1 MEADSDGTVA
11 AWQAARETVIRP
23 GVAEYFGK
31 IVKLTGDGFL
41 VEFPTVQDA
50 VNCAIAMQE
59 GLSESS
65 LDFRMGVNLGDII
78 DDGEDIHGEGVN
90 VAARLEGL
98 AEPGGICI
106 SGMVYE
112 SIRNRIEADFEDM
125 GDQEVKNV
133 SAPVRA
139 YRIRL
144 AGIAEAALD
153 DAISLRPS
161 IAVLPLNNLSNDADQ
176 EYFSDGIS
184 EDIITALSRSRWLRV
199 VARNSSFSY
208 KGQSPDIRTVSKD
221 LDARYVLEGS
231 VRKSGDQVRISVQLI
246 DGASGDHIWA
256 ERYDRALNDIFAVQD
271 EITET
276 VAAAMEP
283 ELAKSE
289 RRRASSKNPAS
300 LDAWDLYHQGVSTFY
315 LRDKLSV
322 TKSISLLEQSVE
334 RDPDFCRAWAGLTE
348 SLFLSIISNFS
359 DNKARDVDRMDQ
371 AARNAVRA
379 DNDDHVAHEALGR
392 AHLWQKK
399 YGEALAEYEKALEL
413 NPVSGR
419 VRYGYGVALLHSGD
433 AARAEAEFN
442 VAIQL
447 SPRDPYRSAYYSRM
461 AYCQIAL
468 RNYVSAVDWARKSI
482 SEPFTENTVHLFLV
496 SALGH
501 LERTAEIKDAMNVL
515 SQIIPEASLGYVR
528 EQNPSEPE
536 TLETFLEGLRKA
548 GLPEGAPAAAELA
561 PDADKPSI
569 AVLPFDNLSGD
580 AEQEYFS
587 DGMAEDLIT
596 DLSKISGL
604 SVAARNSSFSFKG
617 QMPDVREV
625 AEKLGVKFVLEGS
638 VRKMGERLRINA
650 QLIAAADG
658 NHLWAE
664 RYDGD
669 MAEIFDFQDRI
680 RGEIVAALEV
690 TLTPD
695 DEARTKQYRTES
707 VEAYDAYLKGRTAYF
722 QYTPND
728 NIKAREFFEQSIGID
743 PGFGQAYAYFG
754 NCYVNA
760 WLFMWPGF
768 DEGLDRA
775 VELTEKGVELDPGSA
790 TAHYRLGFAEI
801 FRRNHDRAIECFGR
815 ALEMAPD
822 DAEVHAY
829 YGETLNYCGDYEKA
843 REHLEHAQALDP
855 LFPPSWT
862 FMFGHSAYGLGE
874 YDKAVQFVRR
884 ALDRVPE
891 FQVAYFFLICS
902 LAELDRMDEARL
914 AVDELLAL
922 LPAYTVSDAERIYP
936 FRYDEVRKKFI
947 DNLRKAG
954 LPET

>member
-1 MEADSDGTVA
+1 MNQARNPSGTSGTRRLAAVLSADIVDYADLMRVDDVSTTQNGRRSRSEIVEPA
-11 AWQAARETVIRP
+11 ATEFLGRL
-23 GVAEYFGK
+23 
-31 IVKLTGDGFL
+31 VKHTGDGFL
-41 VEFPTVQDA
+41 VEFSSAADA
-50 VNCAIAMQE
+50 VRCAIAIQTRQAE
-59 GLSESS
+59 FNQGLTQNQQLSYR
-65 LDFRMGVNLGDII
+65 LGVNLGDILA
-78 DDGEDIHGEGVN
+78 DAEDIYGDGVN
-90 VAARLEGL
+90 IAARIRALASANDVLLSAAVYDQVRSNSSFQLENYGDHQL
-98 AEPGGICI
+98 KNIARP
-106 SGMVYE
+106 VTVW
-112 SIRNRIEADFEDM
+112 RIVTDAARPAPDATSPSSPPEVADD
-125 GDQEVKNV
+125 
-133 SAPVRA
+133 
-139 YRIRL
+139 
-144 AGIAEAALD
+144 
-153 DAISLRPS
+153 RPS
-161 IAVLPLNNLSNDADQ
+161 IAVLPFENMSGDTDQ
-176 EYFSDGIS
+176 EYFADGIS
-184 EDIITALSRSRWLRV
+184 
-199 VARNSSFSY
+199 
-208 KGQSPDIRTVSKD
+208 
-221 LDARYVLEGS
+221 
-231 VRKSGDQVRISVQLI
+231 
-246 DGASGDHIWA
+246 
-256 ERYDRALNDIFAVQD
+256 
-271 EITET
+271 
-276 VAAAMEP
+276 
-283 ELAKSE
+283 
-289 RRRASSKNPAS
+289 
-300 LDAWDLYHQGVSTFY
+300 
-315 LRDKLSV
+315 
-322 TKSISLLEQSVE
+322 
-334 RDPDFCRAWAGLTE
+334 
-348 SLFLSIISNFS
+348 
-359 DNKARDVDRMDQ
+359 
-371 AARNAVRA
+371 
-379 DNDDHVAHEALGR
+379 
-392 AHLWQKK
+392 
-399 YGEALAEYEKALEL
+399 
-413 NPVSGR
+413 
-419 VRYGYGVALLHSGD
+419 
-433 AARAEAEFN
+433 
-442 VAIQL
+442 
-447 SPRDPYRSAYYSRM
+447 
-461 AYCQIAL
+461 
-468 RNYVSAVDWARKSI
+468 
-482 SEPFTENTVHLFLV
+482 
-496 SALGH
+496 
-501 LERTAEIKDAMNVL
+501 
-515 SQIIPEASLGYVR
+515 
-528 EQNPSEPE
+528 
-536 TLETFLEGLRKA
+536 
-548 GLPEGAPAAAELA
+548 
-561 PDADKPSI
+561 
-569 AVLPFDNLSGD
+569 
-580 AEQEYFS
+580 
-587 DGMAEDLIT
+587 EDLIT

-604 SVAARNSSFSFKG
+604 HVIARNSVFTFKG
-617 QMPDVREV
+617 RAVNVPDVARD
-625 AEKLGVKFVLEGS
+625 LGVAWVMEGS
-638 VRKMGERLRINA
+638 VRKSGNRVRVTA
-650 QLIAAADG
+650 QLIDG
-658 NHLWAE
+658 STGGHLWAE